1 MITLMSLIGRSF
13 LHASDLHLGFPL
25 GELKDC
31 DQLSD
36 EDLKFIVKEMQG
48 AFDNLIQVAIDNN
61 VLFVVLAGDIY
72 DNLDSQD
79 ALQAD
84 FRNGLLKL
92 EEHGIGAYIIH
103 GNHDPSLKGY
113 KPRRELPATV
123 KVFGTAEPHEFIAA
137 QTDEGMVS
145 VAGISFGS
153 NAVTENL
160 TVGFRNLPRENAK
173 WRVGV
178 LHTSMAGNSAHDTY
192 APCSV
197 EDLRAAPV
205 GYWALGHIH
214 LRNDSNSLGDGR
226 WWAYSGNLQ
235 GRNFKPA
242 ECHPKGAL
250 LVTLN
255 RNGFDAPQ
263 FIACDTVRFQ
273 NIQIDVSEINE
284 FDDCSRLLIKEV
296 IKASNSLENRR
307 LVMRVE
313 LIGRSFFHKE
323 IRTQVE
329 NGKMR
334 TDFLGD
340 FASELGSTIVAGIT
354 STVKPTYDLNELRQ
368 EQGLI
373 GTTLRILDQMSDEEV
388 LTESKKLVVAAASEC
403 IGDDDAVAIRERT
416 AMALVEAILE
426 GNKKS

>member
-1 MITLMSLIGRSF
+1 MSLIGRSF

-36 EDLKFIVKEMQG
+36 ENLKLIVKEMQG

-72 DNLDSQD
+72 DNPKSQE
-79 ALQAD
+79 ALQVD
-84 FRNGLLKL
+84 FRDGLLKL
-92 EEHGIGAYIIH
+92 QHHGIDAYIIH
-103 GNHDPSLKGY
+103 GNHDPAFKGY
-113 KPRRELPATV
+113 KPRRELPDNV
-123 KVFGTAEPHEFIAA
+123 HVFGTDEPHEFIAA
-137 QTDEGMVS
+137 QTDEGIVS

-255 RNGFDAPQ
+255 RNGFDAPK
-263 FIACDTVRFQ
+263 FVACDNVRFQ
-273 NIQIDVSEINE
+273 NIQIDVSEVDELRECSQLLNE
-284 FDDCSRLLIKEV
+284 KISEVSKLLDGKRLIV
-296 IKASNSLENRR
+296 
-307 LVMRVE
+307 RVE
-313 LIGRSFFHKE
+313 LVGRSELHKE
-323 IRTQVE
+323 IRHQVE
-329 NGKMR
+329 SEKMG
-334 TDFLGD
+334 TLFISDFV
-340 FASELGSTIVAGIT
+340 SELGSTIVAGIT
-354 STVKPTYDLNELRQ
+354 STVKPTYDLNELRK
-368 EQGLI
+368 GDSLI
-373 GTTLRILDQMSDEEV
+373 GTTLRLLDQMSDEELV
-388 LTESKKLVVAAASEC
+388 EEASQLVVSSASVC
-403 IGDDDAVAIRERT
+403 LSANDAETIRERT
-416 AMALVEAILE
+416 AIALVEAILE
-426 GNKKS
+426 GNR

>member
-1 MITLMSLIGRSF
+1 MSLIGRSF

-31 DQLSD
+31 DQLSN
-36 EDLKFIVKEMQG
+36 EDLKLIVKEMQG

-72 DNLDSQD
+72 DNSESQD

-92 EEHGIGAYIIH
+92 EKHGIGAYIIH
-103 GNHDPSLKGY
+103 GNHDPLLKGY
-113 KPRRELPATV
+113 KPRRELPDNV
-123 KVFGTAEPHEFIAA
+123 EVFGPKEPHEFAA
-137 QTDEGMVS
+137 AESEEGVVN

-153 NAVTENL
+153 NSVTENL
-160 TVGFRNLPRENAK
+160 TEGFRNLPRENAK

-178 LHTSMAGNSAHDTY
+178 LHTSMTGNSAHDTY

-197 EDLRAAPV
+197 ADLRAAPV

-255 RNGFDAPQ
+255 RNGFDAPK
-263 FIACDTVRFQ
+263 FVACDTVRFQ
-273 NIQIDVSEINE
+273 NIQIDISEIKE
-284 FDDCSRLLIKEV
+284 IDDCSRLLIDEV
-296 IKASNSLENRR
+296 LKATKSQENRR
-307 LVMRVE
+307 LVVRVE
-313 LIGRSFFHKE
+313 LFGRSFLHRD

-334 TDFLGD
+334 KDFLGD
-340 FASELGSTIVAGIT
+340 FASEIGSTIIAGIT
-354 STVKPTYDLNELRQ
+354 SAVKPTYDFNELRQ
-368 EQGLI
+368 DQGLI

-388 LTESKKLVVAAASEC
+388 LAESKKLIVAAASEC
-403 IGDDDAVAIRERT
+403 LGADDAIAIRERT
-416 AMALVEAILE
+416 AMALVGAILE

>member
-1 MITLMSLIGRSF
+1 MSLIGRSF
-13 LHASDLHLGFPL
+13 LHASDIHLGFPL

-36 EDLKFIVKEMQG
+36 EDLKLIVKEMQG

-72 DNLDSQD
+72 DNSESQD

-103 GNHDPSLKGY
+103 GNHDPLLKGY
-113 KPRRELPATV
+113 KPRRELPDNV
-123 KVFGTAEPHEFIAA
+123 EVFGSKEPHEFTAA
-137 QTDEGMVS
+137 KSEEGVVN

-153 NAVTENL
+153 NSVTENL
-160 TVGFRNLPRENAK
+160 TEGFRNLPRENAK

-255 RNGFDAPQ
+255 RNGFDAPK
-263 FIACDTVRFQ
+263 FVACDTVRFQ

-284 FDDCSRLLIKEV
+284 VDDCSRLLIDEV
-296 IKASNSLENRR
+296 LKATKSQENRR
-307 LVMRVE
+307 LVVRVE
-313 LIGRSFFHKE
+313 LFGRSFLHRD

-334 TDFLGD
+334 KDFLGD
-340 FASELGSTIVAGIT
+340 FASEIGSTIIAGIT
-354 STVKPTYDLNELRQ
+354 SAVKPTYDLNELRQ
-368 EQGLI
+368 EPGLI

-388 LTESKKLVVAAASEC
+388 LAESKKLIVAAASEC
-403 IGDDDAVAIRERT
+403 LGADDAIAIRERT

>member
-1 MITLMSLIGRSF
+1 
-13 LHASDLHLGFPL
+13 
-25 GELKDC
+25 
-31 DQLSD
+31 
-36 EDLKFIVKEMQG
+36 
-48 AFDNLIQVAIDNN
+48 
-61 VLFVVLAGDIY
+61 
-72 DNLDSQD
+72 
-79 ALQAD
+79 
-84 FRNGLLKL
+84 
-92 EEHGIGAYIIH
+92 
-103 GNHDPSLKGY
+103 
-113 KPRRELPATV
+113 
-123 KVFGTAEPHEFIAA
+123 
-137 QTDEGMVS
+137 
-145 VAGISFGS
+145 
-153 NAVTENL
+153 
-160 TVGFRNLPRENAK
+160 
-173 WRVGV
+173 
-178 LHTSMAGNSAHDTY
+178 
-192 APCSV
+192 V

-255 RNGFDAPQ
+255 RNGFDAPK
-263 FIACDTVRFQ
+263 FVACDTVRFQ
-273 NIQIDVSEINE
+273 NIQIDVSEIDE

-296 IKASNSLENRR
+296 LTASNSLENRR
-307 LVMRVE
+307 LVVRVE
-313 LIGRSFFHKE
+313 LIGRSFLHKE

-329 NGKMR
+329 NGKMQK
-334 TDFLGD
+334 DFLGD
-340 FASELGSTIVAGIT
+340 FKSEIGSTIVAGIT

-388 LTESKKLVVAAASEC
+388 LAESKKLVVATASEC
-403 IGDDDAVAIRERT
+403 LGDDDAVAIRERT

>member
-1 MITLMSLIGRSF
+1 MSLIGRSF

-36 EDLKFIVKEMQG
+36 DDLKLIVKEMQG

-72 DNLDSQD
+72 DNPKSQE
-79 ALQAD
+79 ALQVD
-84 FRNGLLKL
+84 FRDGLLKL
-92 EEHGIGAYIIH
+92 QRHGIDAYIIH
-103 GNHDPSLKGY
+103 GNHDPAFKGY
-113 KPRRELPATV
+113 KPRRELPDNV
-123 KVFGTAEPHEFIAA
+123 HVFRTDEPHEFIAA
-137 QTDEGMVS
+137 QTDEGIVS
-145 VAGISFGS
+145 VAGVSFGS
-153 NAVTENL
+153 TAVTENL
-160 TVGFRNLPRENAK
+160 SVGFRNLSRENAK

-255 RNGFDAPQ
+255 RNGFDAPK
-263 FIACDTVRFQ
+263 FVACDTVRFQ
-273 NIQIDVSEINE
+273 NIQIDVSEIDE

-296 IKASNSLENRR
+296 LTASNSLENRR
-307 LVMRVE
+307 LVVRVE
-313 LIGRSFFHKE
+313 LIGRSFLHKE

-329 NGKMR
+329 NGKMQK
-334 TDFLGD
+334 DFLGD
-340 FASELGSTIVAGIT
+340 FKSEIGSTIVAGIT

-388 LTESKKLVVAAASEC
+388 LAESKKLVVATASEC
-403 IGDDDAVAIRERT
+403 LGDDDAVAIRERT

>member
-1 MITLMSLIGRSF
+1 MSLIGRSF

-36 EDLKFIVKEMQG
+36 QDLKLIVKEMQG

-72 DNLDSQD
+72 HDLDSQD

-113 KPRRELPATV
+113 KPRRELPDNV
-123 KVFGTAEPHEFIAA
+123 HVFRTDEPHEFIAA
-137 QTDEGMVS
+137 QTDEGIVS
-145 VAGISFGS
+145 VAGVSFGS
-153 NAVTENL
+153 TAVTENL
-160 TVGFRNLPRENAK
+160 SVGFRNLSRENAK

-255 RNGFDAPQ
+255 RNGFDAPK
-263 FIACDTVRFQ
+263 FVACDTVRFQ
-273 NIQIDVSEINE
+273 NIQIDVSEIDE

-296 IKASNSLENRR
+296 LTASNSLENRR
-307 LVMRVE
+307 LVVRVE
-313 LIGRSFFHKE
+313 LIGRSFLHKE

-329 NGKMR
+329 NGKMQK
-334 TDFLGD
+334 DFLGD
-340 FASELGSTIVAGIT
+340 FKSEIGSTIVAGIT

-388 LTESKKLVVAAASEC
+388 LAESKKLVVATASEC
-403 IGDDDAVAIRERT
+403 LGDDDAVAIRERT